1 MSYKFV
7 KDYLYEKVTE
17 FVAPI
22 QAKYAEISDEYVDNL
37 LAKNAKIANEVA
49 NTKIQQIYKA
59 IGF

>member
-7 KDYLYEKVTE
+7 KDYLYEKLIE
-17 FVAPI
+17 FVTPI

-37 LAKNAKIANEVA
+37 LAKNAKIVNEVA
-49 NTKIQQIYKA
+49 NMKMQKIYKA